1 MYGGAPVDATGGG
14 ARVITKTHLVCVGRD
29 GREDRSV
36 PASSAWGQAGV
47 SVALLGA
54 YAVPYVLRT
63 RTLARAGRP
72 VAPWRRACFTA
83 GLVLLVVAVSP
94 PVDVAA
100 GRRLT
105 SHMVEHLLIGDVAPL
120 LIVLGLT
127 GPVIA
132 PLLRVRA
139 VSRMRPLSH
148 PVVAVALW
156 AASLYLWHLRPAY
169 EAAVAHDLVHVVE
182 HACFFAFGA
191 NLWFALLGPLP
202 KPDWFG
208 NGARLAYVLAVRI
221 AATMLAYAFVWAASP
236 FYPHYAATAAAGG
249 RSAVADQSAAG
260 AVMLGEESLVI
271 VGLFA
276 WLLARALR
284 DAGQRQEL
292 AELATAHGMAVDER
306 RIARAVAAD
315 RGDALARRLREESPA

>member
-1 MYGGAPVDATGGG
+1 VLAT
-14 ARVITKTHLVCVGRD
+14 
-29 GREDRSV
+29 
-36 PASSAWGQAGV
+36 SAWGQAGM
-47 SVALLGA
+47 SMALLAA
-54 YAVPYVLRT
+54 YAAPYAVRA

-72 VAPWRRACFTA
+72 VAPWRRACFGA
-83 GLVLLVVAVSP
+83 GLVLLAVAVSP

-100 GRRLT
+100 GERLT
-105 SHMVEHLLIGDVAPL
+105 AHMVEHLLIGDLAPL

-127 GPVIA
+127 GPLLA
-132 PLLRVRA
+132 PLLRIRA
-139 VSRMRPLSH
+139 VSRLRVLSH
-148 PVVAVALW
+148 PVAAVALW

-169 EAAVAHDLVHVVE
+169 EAAVAHDLVHVAQ

-208 NGARLAYVLAVRI
+208 NGARLAYLLAVWI
-221 AATMLAYAFVWAASP
+221 AGSMLAYGFVWAASP
-236 FYPHYAATAAAGG
+236 FYPHYAATAAAAG

-260 AVMLGEESLVI
+260 AVMLVEQSVVI
-271 VGLFA
+271 VALFG

-284 DAGQRQEL
+284 DAGERQEL
-292 AELATAHGMAVDER
+292 AELAAAHGVAIDER

-315 RGDALARRLREESPA
+315 RGDALAHRLREESPA